1 MFWGLKEKGICLS
14 PGETMFRAIKWM
26 WSRRWK
32 SVHGSHREREILECE
47 SLCTSAVCVSG
58 GGAGVGLTRYPG
70 GPLLAGCFG
79 GGKCP
84 KQRQAA
90 PGEL

>member
-1 MFWGLKEKGICLS
+1 MPE
-14 PGETMFRAIKWM
+14 
-26 WSRRWK
+26 SRRDYVQGYKMDVEQKVEKCTWLPPGK
-32 SVHGSHREREILECE
+32 RDYLECE
-47 SLCTSAVCVSG
+47 SHCTSAVCVSG